1 MNINILS
8 ARRRSWRHRA
18 AVSAVHS
25 HPSQLCNIPDYLP
38 IRLSLKSI
46 EVLISTVL
54 REIRDER
61 DAPALCAD
69 ALRALETCGGA
80 RQAWNGAR
88 PSEQPRQAAFRTHPP
103 PPNCPPYN

>member
-38 IRLSLKSI
+38 MRLALKSI

-61 DAPALCAD
+61 DAPAPCPDAPRTVNTCA
-69 ALRALETCGGA
+69 GA
-80 RQAWNGAR
+80 RHAWNGAWPSAWPRRVTFR
-88 PSEQPRQAAFRTHPP
+88 PH
-103 PPNCPPYN
+103 